1 MSSEQLYTL
10 YKQHPLICTDT
21 RKISEGCLFF
31 ALKGPN
37 FNANAFAREALDKG
51 AAYAIV
57 DEEQYKTSDRCILV
71 DDVLK
76 ALQDLA
82 KHHRQQLDIP
92 VIAIVGSNGK
102 TTTKE
107 LLTSVLSQQFNVL
120 ATPGN
125 FNNHIGL
132 PLTLLMLNKSHE
144 VAVIEMGAN
153 HVGENAELCEIAC
166 PSLGLITNNGKDHL
180 EGFGSIEGVAQSN
193 SELYY
198 YLLKHNG
205 TAFVNANDEWLM
217 RMASRLTHKI
227 TYAANDEERH
237 AEADC
242 TGTAIA
248 LRPEIQFL
256 FTWKAEPASLI
267 APVKSCLSGDYN
279 FDNIMA
285 AVCIGKH
292 LGLSDEHIQ
301 RGIEE
306 YEPKNNRSQV
316 IRKEQNTIYLDA
328 YNANPSSME
337 ASLKNFAAM
346 PFGNKVAIIGD
357 MFEMGSYAAREHA
370 NMIEICR
377 NLDLDEVWL
386 IGDEFFRQ
394 DAHGMKKFRTT
405 EEAIQQIRSNPFTA
419 KNIFMKGSRGMKLE
433 TLVEIIS

>member
-1 MSSEQLYTL
+1 MAASQLYTL
-10 YKQHPLICTDT
+10 YKQSPLVCTDT

-37 FNANAFAREALDKG
+37 FNANAFAAEALNKG
-51 AAYAIV
+51 AAYAII
-57 DEEQYKTSDRCILV
+57 DDATYKVNDRCILV

-82 KHHRQQLDIP
+82 RHHRLQLNIP

-107 LLTSVLSQQFNVL
+107 LITSVLAQQFNVL

-132 PLTLLMLNKSHE
+132 PLTLLMLKQEHE

-153 HVGENAELCEIAC
+153 HIGENAELCEIAC

-198 YLLKHNG
+198 YLLKNNG

-217 RMASRLTHKI
+217 RMASRLTDKI
-227 TYAANDEERH
+227 TYAANDDEKN
-237 AEADC
+237 AAADC
-242 TGTAIA
+242 TGIAEA
-248 LRPEIQFL
+248 LRPEIIFS
-256 FTWKAEPASLI
+256 FTPSSLSTPI
-267 APVKSCLSGDYN
+267 KSSLSGDYN

-285 AVCIGKH
+285 AVAIGSH
-292 LGLSDEHIQ
+292 LGVSDENIKK
-301 RGIEE
+301 GIEL

-316 IRKEQNTIYLDA
+316 IRKANNTIYLDA

-357 MFEMGSYAAREHA
+357 MFEMGSYAAQEHA
-370 NMIEICR
+370 NMIAICQK
-377 NLDLDEVWL
+377 LSLDEVWL
-386 IGDEFFRQ
+386 IGEEFARQ
-394 DAHGMKKFRTT
+394 EAPGMKQFRSM
-405 EEAIQQIRSNPFTA
+405 EEAIAQIKSHPFEG

-433 TLVEIIS
+433 TLLEVIS